1 MVKHTQKIR
10 RQEPT
15 NCLDV
20 FDDFARFALKGLTW
34 STFVSNLSII
44 HPKMEEIWKENWR
57 LSHLVLMFPFHT
69 V

>member
-44 HPKMEEIWKENWR
+44 YPKMEEVWKEN
-57 LSHLVLMFPFHT
+57 
-69 V
+69 